1 MSISEC
7 ILSARSALKMRQA
20 DLASLLGV
28 DRSTVSQ
35 YESGRAAPSLPV
47 LVRLYNLTL
56 PPELKKAVQE
66 RLVKDLIWQRPEHQE
81 LTEAVIE
88 YLASADA
95 VMARFPSTK
104 KKERA
109 AQLARF
115 ANLVPSIG
123 QKPMLDKSVVDILED
138 WSWYG
143 TAETVQIFRNASE
156 YLRVRLE
163 ILGGVDPEEPEH
175 ADAMREAAKAAR
187 RLAIALLRQADIAEE
202 KARQVRPKQ
211 RRKKKP

>member
-1 MSISEC
+1 
-7 ILSARSALKMRQA
+7 MRQS
-20 DLASLLGV
+20 DLAAMLGV
-28 DRSTVSQ
+28 DQSTVSQ
-35 YESGRAAPSLPV
+35 YESGRAAPSMPV

-56 PPELKKAVQE
+56 PPELKKVVHE
-66 RLVKDLIWQRPEHQE
+66 HLVKDLNRQQPEHRE
-81 LTEAVIE
+81 LTEGVIE
-88 YLASADA
+88 SLASADA

-104 KKERA
+104 KKDRA

-138 WSWYG
+138 WFWHG
-143 TAETVQIFRNASE
+143 DTDTVQVFRDAAE

-163 ILGGVDPEEPEH
+163 ILAGVDPEELDH
-175 ADAMREAAKAAR
+175 AETMRQVAKAAR

-202 KARQVRPKQ
+202 KGRQVHPKVSGVKPT
-211 RRKKKP
+211 RTKKVCVGKD